1 MDNKVKD
8 CSREIEQMINELTIQ
23 LGHCKPPT
31 NSELTSML
39 NILKLMNQCN
49 GGGDYNVLVQETH
62 TAHKEVSYPIGTF
75 HSFSINVLE
84 GSMIYGGVMFP
95 AGTTRNVEFSTTNQT
110 VVKFMVNQKSKVF
123 IEYLKS

>member
-1 MDNKVKD
+1 MESNITN
-8 CSREIEQMINELTIQ
+8 CSLEIGQKINELTIQ
-23 LGHCKPPT
+23 LNHCKPPS
-31 NSELTSML
+31 NSELKDML
-39 NILKLMNQCN
+39 NILKLMNECN
-49 GGGDYNVLVQETH
+49 GGGEYNVLVQETH